1 MHSVHIVMLISQLG
15 SCIVYFFTILLMP
28 ELFDVSTIDGV
39 FIWKMIVV
47 TFISWFPFH
56 LFKIL
61 KRFIDPT
68 DYEVIMKGA

>member
-1 MHSVHIVMLISQLG
+1 MIISQI
-15 SCIVYFFTILLMP
+15 SSIIVYFFTIVLMP
-28 ELFDVSTIDGV
+28 SLFDVSTIDGV
-39 FIWKMIVV
+39 FIWKMVCI

-61 KRFIDPT
+61 KRYLDPS